1 MLPRIKKGW
10 LKMNMTRPWFYV
22 EDERGNQLVEPDFKE
37 TPIYG
42 EAEKMARKMSRERG
56 IKTRV
61 NVLNGLIECLEIER
75 CNNCINYHSIMFF
88 THGV

>member
-1 MLPRIKKGW
+1 
-10 LKMNMTRPWFYV
+10 MNMIRPWFYV

-37 TPIYG
+37 TPIFG

-61 NVLNGLIECLEIER
+61 NVLVSPHFFVNGR
-75 CNNCINYHSIMFF
+75 VKKDF
-88 THGV
+88 

>member
-10 LKMNMTRPWFYV
+10 LKMNMTRPWFCV
-22 EDERGNQLVEPDFKE
+22 EDERGNQLIEPDFKE

-61 NVLNGLIECLEIER
+61 NVLISPHFFVNGRLKKD
-75 CNNCINYHSIMFF
+75 F
-88 THGV
+88 